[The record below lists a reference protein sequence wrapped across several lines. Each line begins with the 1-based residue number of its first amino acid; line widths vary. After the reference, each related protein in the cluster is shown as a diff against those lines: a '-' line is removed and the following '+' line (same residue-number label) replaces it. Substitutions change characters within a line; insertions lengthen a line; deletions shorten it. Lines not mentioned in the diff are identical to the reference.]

1 MGMSFRAITT
11 WEICSDHRFTFIIDF
26 VFCIIQRVLFI
37 SYFVCSVVFWYEGRR
52 VTGSGRLV
60 RGCPAESSWFAER
73 KQAQWWGTTA
83 GSVQDAAPQEEAR
96 AAETVDEGRLGG
108 GAREG
113 DRLHSRSQQVL
124 AKASRTL

>member
-1 MGMSFRAITT
+1 M
-11 WEICSDHRFTFIIDF
+11 
-26 VFCIIQRVLFI
+26 
-37 SYFVCSVVFWYEGRR
+37 
-52 VTGSGRLV
+52 

-73 KQAQWWGTTA
+73 SCQAQWWGTTA
-83 GSVQDAAPQEEAR
+83 GSVQDAEPQEEAR

-124 AKASRTL
+124 ACASRTL